1 VNAPWVPVVCEE
13 RGERVDRLE
22 DERLSGILVKV
33 WEGGYETVEQ
43 VVPHV
48 QAVARGLGFEV

>member
-1 VNAPWVPVVCEE
+1 VNAPWVPVVSEE

-33 WEGGYETVEQ
+33 WEGGYEPVEQ
-43 VVPHV
+43 VVLHV
-48 QAVARGLGFEV
+48 PAVARGLGFEV